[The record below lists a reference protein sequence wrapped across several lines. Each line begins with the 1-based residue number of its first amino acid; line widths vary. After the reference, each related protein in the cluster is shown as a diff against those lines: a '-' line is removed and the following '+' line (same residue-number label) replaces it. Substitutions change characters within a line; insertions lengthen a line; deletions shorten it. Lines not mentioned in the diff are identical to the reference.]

1 MKLKYLTIFIALIIH
16 ILGCKGLPEY
26 LFLPQSMKLDL
37 TPFLFRVYSPGEL
50 ATLSNSDYN
59 LNESGLIT
67 STKFSRFL
75 SNWGNNRP
83 VGVSGNL
90 IVFQIQT
97 SGVTSGRYVFFDGKQ
112 SFAYPIANLPDLL
125 TDTRDDGVLNI
136 DGVVPKG
143 KKISDF
149 FAIYGIDPAID
160 YVVFAQDTSSLT
172 NLSSATF
179 AYYSLLYWGFPKE
192 RLAIL
197 NGSIADLTAAN
208 SIFTTPSY
216 SYVNSNRAGSIKT
229 LFRDQTVL
237 QLTIGDLIHAIK
249 NGNTNLEEV
258 DPIPSEGF
266 FLIDGRP
273 NAAFTGTT
281 NSTASGSK
289 YANCTAKTNSTF
301 VTNTCVVTYEG
312 RVKSSTNLVPT
323 DLYDG
328 TTFQFKSFAQLQTYL
343 NNTGYPTNKQIYV
356 YGEDASKGSLV
367 WFVLHQILG
376 KPTRLYEGGWKQF
389 GALGLRTPSSGSSPS
404 AITQPASYWRTDI
417 ATLSESNTANADN
430 NVPNYQLDISRQYSK
445 IANKL
450 RTEDKAFLRGT
461 SSGGSSGGGGGAPSG
476 GGGNA
481 CGG

>member
-1 MKLKYLTIFIALIIH
+1 MKINYLTILSLLFLQ
-16 ILGCKGLPEY
+16 ILGCKGQPEY

-37 TPFLFRVYSPGEL
+37 TPFLFRVYSPSEL
-50 ATLSNSDYN
+50 ATLSNSDFN
-59 LNESGLIT
+59 ANESGLIT
-67 STKFSRFL
+67 STKFSRYL
-75 SNWGNNRP
+75 SNWSNNRP
-83 VGVSGNL
+83 SGVVGNMV
-90 IVFQIQT
+90 VFQIQT
-97 SGVTSGRYVFFDGKQ
+97 SGSSSGRYVFFDGKQ
-112 SFAYPIANLPDLL
+112 TFAYPIANLPDLL
-125 TDTRDDGVLNI
+125 TDTRDDGVLSI

-160 YVVFAQDTSSLT
+160 YIVFAQDTSSLA

-197 NGSIADLTAAN
+197 NGSIADLTAA
-208 SIFTTPSY
+208 SSLFTTPSY
-216 SYVNSNRAGSIKT
+216 TYTNSNRAGSIKN
-229 LFRDQTVL
+229 LYRDHTVL

-258 DPIPSEGF
+258 DPIPTEGF
-266 FLIDGRP
+266 FIIDGRP
-273 NAAFTGTT
+273 NASYTGTV

-289 YANCTAKTNSTF
+289 YANCTSKTNSTF
-301 VTNTCVVTYEG
+301 VSNTCVVTYEG
-312 RVKSSTNLVPT
+312 RIKSATNFVPT

-328 TTFQFKSFAQLQTYL
+328 TTFQFKSFSQLQTYL

-356 YGEDASKGSLV
+356 YGEDATKGSLV

-389 GALGLRTPSSGSSPS
+389 GALGLRSPSSGSSPS

-417 ATLSESNTANADN
+417 VTLSESNTSNADA
-430 NVPNYQLDISRQYSK
+430 NVPNYLLDISRQFSK
-445 IANKL
+445 TANKL
-450 RTEDKAFLRGT
+450 RTEDKGFLRGT
-461 SSGGSSGGGGGAPSG
+461 SSSGGSGGGGSPSG